1 MRFDIRA
8 ELMFFVSVL
17 FFIFVLFYYGKILN
31 KLLKLIG
38 RPLSL
43 SIFPFI
49 SGIIFLIVALL
60 HGIKIL
66 YIYPSLAVA
75 GLNLYNLLLF
85 SFKITFLENLLLLLA
100 GFFVFLTSIIYVKW
114 ITR

>member
-8 ELMFFVSVL
+8 ELMFFVSVI
-17 FFIFVLFYYGKILN
+17 FFIFVLFYYGKILS

-38 RPLSL
+38 KPLFL
-43 SIFPFI
+43 SVFPFI

-85 SFKITFLENLLLLLA
+85 SFKMTFLENILLLLA
-100 GFFVFLTSIIYVKW
+100 GFFVFLTSIVYVKW
-114 ITR
+114 ITK

>member
-8 ELMFFVSVL
+8 ELMFFVAVI

-31 KLLKLIG
+31 RLLKLIG
-38 RPLSL
+38 KPLFL
-43 SIFPFI
+43 SVLPFL
-49 SGIIFLIVALL
+49 SGIIFLIVALF

-66 YIYPSLAVA
+66 YIYPSLSVA

-85 SFKITFLENLLLLLA
+85 SFRITFLENLLLLLA
-100 GFFVFLTSIIYVKW
+100 GFFVFLTSIIYTKW